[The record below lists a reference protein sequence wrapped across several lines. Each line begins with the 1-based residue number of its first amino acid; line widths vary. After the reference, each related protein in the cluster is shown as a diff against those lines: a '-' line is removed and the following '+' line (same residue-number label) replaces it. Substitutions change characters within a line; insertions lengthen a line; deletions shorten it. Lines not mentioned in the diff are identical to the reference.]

1 MYLNFCHLFQTVLKP
16 LHFSER
22 YCRDW
27 AYHVSQVRISQAFY
41 NLCGTW
47 WSRRLTWTAHST
59 AQIKSLTT
67 ITTLNKTQLN
77 HKLSLAQ
84 FCWPSHRNACLHDET
99 HYLPSFFGNSGAG
112 CFLAFLPGPFG
123 VASVDDL
130 FLPMLNYKETTLH
143 KYIFGTVEVKI
154 TKLLHVCLK
163 RFAKGIWN
171 RVWKFWT
178 TSQLSLRWLRLS
190 MRKDSFFS
198 KRSGKFVLSKF
209 ECCLAKNPWSF
220 LGASGKWKHWL
231 VNQSVESQR
240 DVWRNM
246 LRAKCTI
253 CTETIQDGAAC
264 CPCIFSIWSYVFK
277 A

>member
-16 LHFSER
+16 LHFSQR

-47 WSRRLTWTAHST
+47 WSCRLTWTAHST

-84 FCWPSHRNACLHDET
+84 FCWQSHRNACLHDET

-130 FLPMLNYKETTLH
+130 FLPMLNCKETTLH
-143 KYIFGTVEVKI
+143 KYIFG
-154 TKLLHVCLK
+154 K
-163 RFAKGIWN
+163 R
-171 RVWKFWT
+171 
-178 TSQLSLRWLRLS
+178 
-190 MRKDSFFS
+190 
-198 KRSGKFVLSKF
+198 
-209 ECCLAKNPWSF
+209 C
-220 LGASGKWKHWL
+220 KWKLQNFCTCDWKGLPKGSGAESESSEQPVNL
-231 VNQSVESQR
+231 VCGGCGLACAKTASSRRKAGSLFWASLSV
-240 DVWRNM
+240 V
-246 LRAKCTI
+246 
-253 CTETIQDGAAC
+253 
-264 CPCIFSIWSYVFK
+264 
-277 A
+277 